1 MRSPSRTSDMSATQS
16 TSFMNLDECLPKIR
30 PSLQPPPDYKN
41 SVEKFGK
48 LSKPKKRSSTG
59 RDSGVARITPSS
71 LHSDS
76 FVDPADNQNDVSTSS
91 PPMKYDRT
99 EDSFVDPADNQNDV
113 STSSPPMKYDRT
125 EESPVG
131 AGHISRSERRTQSVR
146 TKS

>member
-1 MRSPSRTSDMSATQS
+1 MRSPSRTPEMSSTQS
-16 TSFMNLDECLPKIR
+16 TSFMNLDECLPKI
-30 PSLQPPPDYKN
+30 PPTLQPPPEYKDN
-41 SVEKFGK
+41 AENVGK

-59 RDSGVARITPSS
+59 RDLCVPRITPSS

-76 FVDPADNQNDVSTSS
+76 ITDATDNQT
-91 PPMKYDRT
+91 
-99 EDSFVDPADNQNDV
+99 DV

-131 AGHISRSERRTQSVR
+131 PGHISRSERRTQSVR